1 MAFYMLKINRNRG
14 ERGGGELLRE
24 RDCMLSE
31 KFLEIEKK
39 GMNTQKKWGSVNRC
53 PIYQNTLSLA
63 NITRGSGLKIDI
75 NYLSGDIY

>member
-31 KFLEIEKK
+31 KFLEIE
-39 GMNTQKKWGSVNRC
+39 
-53 PIYQNTLSLA
+53 
-63 NITRGSGLKIDI
+63 
-75 NYLSGDIY
+75 